1 MLVQVLDC
9 DYIQNNKP
17 IIRIFGKTEDEKSVC
32 LFYENFF
39 PYFYVE
45 GDMEKVKEA
54 LKDFDVIGFEVENKF
69 LPFGY
74 QEKPKEVLKI
84 ILKNP
89 GNVGKVRDFL
99 LNKKIVENVYEAD
112 ILFKYRFMVDHGIFG
127 ISWID
132 VDAKR
137 ISTQT
142 VKIPSFQISGEIKQV
157 KKEENAKMKYL
168 SLDIECL
175 PLDDSKLLDPKDTPI
190 IMISFAFDPP
200 FKGRKHLVILTKNVK
215 LEDIET
221 ISVQNEK
228 ELLQKFLEIVDQYDP
243 DIITGYNINNFDL
256 PFILERLRQNNL
268 PLTIGRC
275 NIKPAFSKKIGL
287 LEECTIP
294 GRVVFD
300 PYQVIRKD
308 PWLRFKRYDL
318 NTVVKEMLGEEKID
332 IKYNEMRQYWNGD
345 SEKLKKFILY
355 SKKDAELP
363 LRITREVGLIEK
375 FFELSKVSG
384 LLLQDTFGGQASRI
398 EIRILHEFKKRNIL
412 MPCKQSKEEIEKRIK
427 EREKYGLVGAIVLE
441 PKKGLYRKI
450 VLVLDFTSLYPS
462 IIRTY
467 NISPDTIILDKN
479 LKDKKFY
486 EAPNGAKFIDESIYM
501 GVMPSILDEM
511 IKKRAEIKKEL
522 KKATGEK
529 RKTLEYTQLAL
540 KTMANSFYGYTGFV
554 MSRLYMLDIANAI
567 TAIGRENLLK
577 TKKLIEEKFPY
588 KVIYADTDSIF
599 LETDLEDLG
608 EARRIGEEVSKYV
621 TESLPGFLE
630 LKFEKIFKTFLI
642 LTKKRYA
649 GWAFEPTDGEWKE
662 YIDMKG
668 IETVRR
674 DWCELTSEVTAKVIE
689 LILKKEDIKEAIKY
703 VKDVIQKLK
712 RNEIPFEKLAIVKGI
727 TKPINSYKG
736 TLPHIELAK
745 KLAKRHPEN
754 PPKIG
759 DRLSFIIVE
768 GTGLLSE
775 RAETIE
781 YAKENNLK
789 IDANYYITSQILPPI
804 ERILRALGVTKS
816 ELMGGGQQI
825 SIRDLSCLKEKESEK
840 EEKNCEENFKD
851 LKKEKSDL
859 NNILEGWEIFVCEK
873 CGKTYK
879 TISLTGLCSCGGKL
893 IIKYNGFVS
902 KFCRQKM

>member
-17 IIRIFGKTEDEKSVC
+17 IIRIFGKTEDDKNVC

-39 PYFYVE
+39 PYFFVE
-45 GDMEKVKEA
+45 GNIEKIKEA
-54 LKDFDVIGFEVENKF
+54 LKDFDIIGFEIENKF

-74 QEKPKEVLKI
+74 QEKPKEFLKI

-89 GNVGKVRDFL
+89 GDVSKVRDFL
-99 LNKKIVENVYEAD
+99 LSKKIAENVYEAD
-112 ILFKYRFMVDHGIFG
+112 ILFKYRFMIDHDIFG
-127 ISWID
+127 ISWIE
-132 VDAKR
+132 VDTKK
-137 ISTQT
+137 IQTQT
-142 VKIPSFQISGEIKQV
+142 VKVPSFQISGEIKQI

-168 SLDIECL
+168 SLDIECI
-175 PLDDSKLLDPKDTPI
+175 PSDYSKPLDPKNTPI

-200 FKGRKHLVILTKNVK
+200 FKGKKHLVILTKNVK
-215 LEDIET
+215 IEDIDT
-221 ISVQNEK
+221 ICVQNEK

-256 PFILERLRQNNL
+256 PFVLERLKQNNL
-268 PLTIGRC
+268 PQTIGRC
-275 NIKPAFSKKIGL
+275 NIKPAFSKKIGI

-300 PYQVIRKD
+300 PYQVIRRD

-318 NTVVKEMLGEEKID
+318 NTVAKEMLGEEKID
-332 IKYNEMRQYWNGD
+332 IKYNEMEQYWNGD
-345 SEKLKKFILY
+345 AEKIKKFVLY
-355 SKKDAELP
+355 SQKDAELA
-363 LRITREVGLIEK
+363 LRITKEAGLIEK

-384 LLLQDTFGGQASRI
+384 LLLQDTFGGQASRV
-398 EIRILHEFKKRNIL
+398 EIRLLHEFKKRNIL
-412 MPCKQSKEEIEKRIK
+412 MPCKQSKEEIERRIR

-467 NISPDTIILDKN
+467 NISPDTIISGNDA
-479 LKDKKFY
+479 KDKKFY
-486 EAPNGAKFIDESIYM
+486 EAPNGARFIDESVYM

-511 IKKRAEIKKEL
+511 MRKRAEIKKEL
-522 KKATGEK
+522 KKATGERK
-529 RKTLEYTQLAL
+529 KTLDYMQLAL

-554 MSRLYMLDIANAI
+554 MARLYMLDIANAI

-577 TKKLIEEKFPY
+577 TKKIIEEKFPY
-588 KVIYADTDSIF
+588 KVIYADTDSVF
-599 LETDLEDLG
+599 LETDLEDLE
-608 EARRIGEEVSKYV
+608 EARKVGEEVSKYV

-630 LKFEKIFKTFLI
+630 LKFEKIFKSFLI

-649 GWAFEPTDGEWKE
+649 GWAFEPSDKDWKD

-674 DWCELTSEVTAKVIE
+674 DWCELTSEVVAKVIE

-759 DRLSFIIVE
+759 DRLSFVIIE
-768 GTGLLSE
+768 GNRMLSE
-775 RAETIE
+775 RAETVE

-804 ERILRALGVTKS
+804 ERILRTLGITKS
-816 ELMGGGQQI
+816 ELLGEGQQI
-825 SIRDLSCLKEKESEK
+825 SIKDIAYQKEFDFKEKNQTIKK
-840 EEKNCEENFKD
+840 EEINC
-851 LKKEKSDL
+851 
-859 NNILEGWEIFVCEK
+859 NNILLDGWEIFVCEK

-879 TISLTGLCSCGGKL
+879 TISLTGLCCCGGKL
-893 IIKYNGFVS
+893 LIKYNGSVS
-902 KFCRQKM
+902 KFCRQ